1 MNKRTIRA
9 LVLAFTA
16 GIPMVLAAVPRDRI
30 TNDTALYQDL
40 HEINVKKIKHVSF
53 DSDLKRLS
61 ALEKSHH
68 EALPVSVSGPM
79 QRIQKTPYKYSRK
92 SRRR

>member
-1 MNKRTIRA
+1 MTKRILRSLA
-9 LVLAFTA
+9 LAFTA
-16 GIPMVLAAVPRDRI
+16 SVPMVLAAVPRSHEI

-79 QRIQKTPYKYSRK
+79 DRIQKTPYRYSGK
-92 SRRR
+92 RR